1 MNTPQHTPGPW
12 LASRLASPDY
22 APQYGIYSESNPNDF
37 AIVKGDNAEANAR
50 LIASAPDLL
59 EALENAVVLV
69 HRMAHEQR
77 RTFLDVEQAKAALP
91 LIRAAI
97 ARATT

>member
-1 MNTPQHTPGPW
+1 
-12 LASRLASPDY
+12 
-22 APQYGIYSESNPNDF
+22 
-37 AIVKGDNAEANAR
+37 
-50 LIASAPDLL
+50 
-59 EALENAVVLV
+59 V